1 MKIQVTGSGNDINL
15 TLPTKLIFSRFVL
28 KQVLR
33 RSGAAASVE
42 RIGSEAAETII
53 QELNRIQKRHGAW
66 TLVEVQ
72 SADGE
77 HVTITL

>member
-15 TLPTKLIFSRFVL
+15 TLPTRLMFSRFVL

-33 RSGAAASVE
+33 RSGTAASVE
-42 RIGSEAAETII
+42 RIAPEAAEAIV
-53 QELNRIQKRHGAW
+53 QELNRIQKKYGSW
-66 TLVEVQ
+66 TLVEVE